1 MLGIGETV
9 HALDYIHNH
18 ANEIITDPVGVIRN
32 SIVAEEQM
40 NGRRVGR
47 KISVLR
53 VSGMGAGWEE
63 KGECH

>member
-1 MLGIGETV
+1 
-9 HALDYIHNH
+9 
-18 ANEIITDPVGVIRN
+18 
-32 SIVAEEQM
+32 M